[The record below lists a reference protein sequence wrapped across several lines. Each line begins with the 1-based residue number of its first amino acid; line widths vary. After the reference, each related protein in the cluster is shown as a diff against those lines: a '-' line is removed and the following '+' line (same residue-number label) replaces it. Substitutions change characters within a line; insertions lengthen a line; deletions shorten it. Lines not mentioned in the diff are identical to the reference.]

1 MQGQRREKGEK
12 VVKRKYIKNSK
23 NYGLL
28 AFFQS

>member
-1 MQGQRREKGEK
+1 MQGQRRKKREK

-23 NYGLL
+23 NYLLL